1 MKMTKE
7 YILECLDKYCT
18 FEMLH
23 EHNFEEQV
31 VEPLQSANCFSD
43 WSWDNGATKGVLI
56 FKNLDFVIKIPFE
69 GSCSWTESH
78 YENKNGS
85 WIYDWDSRWNSNLRK
100 VESEEQFF
108 EFEGS
113 PAAGDSKWNYCQAE
127 ADLTVAAEEDG
138 ILHCFAATKFLGLAN
153 GHPIYSQEKC
163 FMFSDASSSTNKEKY
178 KNRTKQDYESLR
190 QVRKRVGFWDI
201 CDDWVLDF
209 LIYWGEEILKKLNDF
224 MFAHCIE
231 DLHNGNIGYRNGIP
245 CLVDYSSFRD

>member
-7 YILECLDKYCT
+7 YILECLDEYCT

-31 VEPLQSANCFSD
+31 VAPLQSAKCFSD
-43 WSWDNGATKGVLI
+43 WSWDNGSTKGVLI

-78 YENKNGS
+78 YENQNGS

-100 VESEEQFF
+100 IESEEQFF

-153 GHPIYSQEKC
+153 GHPIYSQE
-163 FMFSDASSSTNKEKY
+163 
-178 KNRTKQDYESLR
+178 
-190 QVRKRVGFWDI
+190 
-201 CDDWVLDF
+201 
-209 LIYWGEEILKKLNDF
+209 
-224 MFAHCIE
+224 
-231 DLHNGNIGYRNGIP
+231 
-245 CLVDYSSFRD
+245 